1 MSRKS
6 ISIAAMMAGAAMV
19 LTPTTAQAIQQ
30 DEQMFNLPRQDLGD
44 ALRSVAAQAGIEL
57 YASARELEG
66 RSTQPLTGRMTARE
80 AIDTLLRGT
89 GLTARYDKGAVIIGG
104 RSGDETPGEAPP
116 EAIIVTGTRIAGA
129 PAAVPVIEVSAE
141 DIRNS
146 GRADLGEVARSLP
159 QNFGG
164 GQNPGI
170 GNSQGAPNE
179 NANANGAS
187 TFNLRGIGPNATL
200 TLLNGNRFAYTGVSS
215 VIDVSAIPVSAVER
229 IEIVT
234 DGASAILLGFLRR
247 KTGAEEASDLV
258 QEVFVRAAGSRQR
271 GQLVN
276 PGGFLRRIAQNLLI
290 DRARHKRSNDIL
302 ILPFEEDR
310 DAACAPQQEWQL
322 NADDLLGLYE
332 QAVDAMPFKTR
343 RVFLMH
349 RVDELSY
356 RDIHERLGISI
367 ATVEYHMMR
376 ALAHIAAALEIER

>member
-1 MSRKS
+1 VPSGFRVPPS
-6 ISIAAMMAGAAMV
+6 SYNPRGAECA
-19 LTPTTAQAIQQ
+19 L
-30 DEQMFNLPRQDLGD
+30 LPDSPDGD
-44 ALRSVAAQAGIEL
+44 ASAAA
-57 YASARELEG
+57 ASGCQLDEAYREH
-66 RSTQPLTGRMTARE
+66 
-80 AIDTLLRGT
+80 RG
-89 GLTARYDKGAVIIGG
+89 A
-104 RSGDETPGEAPP
+104 
-116 EAIIVTGTRIAGA
+116 
-129 PAAVPVIEVSAE
+129 
-141 DIRNS
+141 
-146 GRADLGEVARSLP
+146 
-159 QNFGG
+159 
-164 GQNPGI
+164 
-170 GNSQGAPNE
+170 
-179 NANANGAS
+179 
-187 TFNLRGIGPNATL
+187 
-200 TLLNGNRFAYTGVSS
+200 
-215 VIDVSAIPVSAVER
+215 
-229 IEIVT
+229 
-234 DGASAILLGFLRR
+234 LLGFLRR